1 MKRRKILNTIA
12 TILVTF
18 GVFLLIGTAGGLE
31 LDNITMTQAIVQ
43 SLIALGVTVI
53 GVRLFKATYN
63 HNDYYY
69 EEETDYE

>member
-1 MKRRKILNTIA
+1 MKQRKVLNTIA
-12 TILVTF
+12 VVLVTL

-31 LDNITMTQAIVQ
+31 CDTITLNQAIIQ
-43 SLIALGVTVI
+43 AIISLGITAL

-69 EEETDYE
+69 EEDENE